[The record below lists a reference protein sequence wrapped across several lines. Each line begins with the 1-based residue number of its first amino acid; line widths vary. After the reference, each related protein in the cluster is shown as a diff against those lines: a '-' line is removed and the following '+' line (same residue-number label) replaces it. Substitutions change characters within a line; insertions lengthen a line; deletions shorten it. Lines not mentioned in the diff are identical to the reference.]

1 MMFITKQHLSRRTVL
16 RGLGASVSLP
26 FLESMVP
33 AQTPLRA
40 TAANPKTR
48 LTCIYVPHGAIMGK
62 WTPAAE
68 GRGFEFADILKPLE
82 PFRDSLNVVSDLAH
96 PMAGG
101 ENSDAGADHQR
112 SAAVFLSGVHPEKG
126 VEAHVGRTFDQVYAD
141 RMGQDTPLPS
151 LELSIEDV
159 SLSCG
164 AGLACAY
171 MNTLSWKT
179 ATTPLPMENNPQ
191 VVFER
196 LFGDGRNDTE
206 RAARRT
212 QAGSILDSLEGEIA
226 GLKKQLP
233 AADRSRLAEYL
244 DDVREIERRVQ
255 KAATASR
262 TDLTV
267 PDAPVGIPDS
277 FAEHLKLMFDLQV
290 LAYKAGITRV
300 STLMLARE
308 TSTTVYP
315 ESGIRSGFH
324 STSHHSDVP
333 DNMDRFA
340 QINRYHVS
348 QLAYLLKKMQAT
360 PDGDGTLL
368 DHSLVLYGS
377 GISDG
382 NKHNHDP
389 LPVLVAGGAS
399 GKLQGGRHLRNPKHT
414 QMSNLLLALLDK
426 LGAPMESFGDS
437 TGKLEI

>member
-1 MMFITKQHLSRRTVL
+1 MFITKKHLSRRTVL
-16 RGLGASVSLP
+16 RGLGASLSLP
-26 FLESMVP
+26 FLDSMVP
-33 AQTPLRA
+33 AQTPLA
-40 TAANPKTR
+40 KTAASPKTR

-68 GRGFEFADILKPLE
+68 GKGFEFSEILKPLE

-141 RMGQDTPLPS
+141 RFGQDTPLPS

-171 MNTLSWKT
+171 MNTISWKT
-179 ATTPLPMENNPQ
+179 ASNPLPMENNPQ

-196 LFGDGRNDTE
+196 LFGDGRNNEE
-206 RAARRT
+206 RAARRN
-212 QAGSILDSLEGEIA
+212 QAGSILDSLQTEIA

-233 AADRSRLAEYL
+233 ASDRTRLAEYL
-244 DDVREIERRVQ
+244 DDVREIERRIQ
-255 KAATASR
+255 KAADA
-262 TDLTV
+262 V
-267 PDAPVGIPDS
+267 PNGLAVPEAPVGIPDS
-277 FAEHLKLMFDLQV
+277 FTDHVKLMFDLQA
-290 LAYKAGITRV
+290 LAYKADITRV
-300 STLMLARE
+300 STLMFARD
-308 TSTTVYP
+308 TSTRVYTD
-315 ESGIRSGFH
+315 SGVRSGFH
-324 STSHHSDVP
+324 SASHHSDVP
-333 DNMDRFA
+333 ENMDKFA

-348 QLAYLLKKMQAT
+348 QFAYLLKKMQST

-377 GISDG
+377 GMSDG

-389 LPVLVAGGAS
+389 LPVLLAGGAS
-399 GKLQGGRHLRNPKHT
+399 GQIQGGRHLRYSKHT
-414 QMSNLLLALLDK
+414 QMSNLLLSMLDK
-426 LGAPMESFGDS
+426 LGVPMDKFGDS